1 MDIEKLV
8 IIGAGPAGYT
18 AGIYASRASLNPVLF
33 EGIQP
38 GGQLLLT
45 NDVEN
50 YPGFPDG
57 IMGPELMDKMR
68 AQAQRFGTTIFSDIV
83 KEVDFKVH
91 PFIVNGSDKEIK
103 AHSVIIATGASAR
116 WLGIP
121 SEEQFK
127 GRGVSACATCDGAF
141 FREKEII
148 VVGGGDTAMEEATFL
163 TKFAK
168 KIYIVHRRDQFRASK
183 IMQEKALNH
192 PKIEAIWNSTIDE
205 ITGSLKVAGVK
216 LKDTVTGN
224 IRDMAIQ
231 GIFIALGHTPNTR
244 LNWIRM
250 DTLFFRIQHRPK
262 PMSKACL
269 PAGMSLTTNTAR
281 LLPQRVPAVPRHWTR
296 KNGWK

>member
-1 MDIEKLV
+1 
-8 IIGAGPAGYT
+8 
-18 AGIYASRASLNPVLF
+18 
-33 EGIQP
+33 
-38 GGQLLLT
+38 
-45 NDVEN
+45 
-50 YPGFPDG
+50 
-57 IMGPELMDKMR
+57 MGPELMDKMR

-91 PFIVNGSDKEIK
+91 PFIVKGSDKEIK

-205 ITGSLKVAGVK
+205 ITGSLKVDGVK

-231 GIFIALGHTPNTR
+231 GIFIALGHTPNTDIFKGQIE
-244 LNWIRM
+244 LDKDGYIV
-250 DTLFFRIQHRPK
+250 
-262 PMSKACL
+262 L
-269 PAGMSLTTNTAR
+269 PDPTSTQTNVQGVFAGGDVADHKYRQAVTAAGTGCAAA
-281 LLPQRVPAVPRHWTR
+281 LDAEKWLEM
-296 KNGWK
+296 KGLG